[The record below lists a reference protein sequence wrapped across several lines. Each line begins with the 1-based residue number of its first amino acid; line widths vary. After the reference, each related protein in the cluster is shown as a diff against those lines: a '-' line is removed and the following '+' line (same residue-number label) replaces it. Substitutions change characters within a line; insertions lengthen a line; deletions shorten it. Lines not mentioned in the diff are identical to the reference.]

1 MDNQSGLQRKLKE
14 KNREI
19 EKLKKQLR
27 SGSPGKGL
35 SESNLEQILGEKMKE
50 IEQKHNDEKEMLEK
64 ELGRMQ
70 EEIEDLKGENEEVK
84 NMPNPQD
91 EKRKV
96 YDRLLQ
102 QERMIEDLQNKLES
116 AHDDKNNLRMMLQN
130 NEESRNHLPLHKT
143 TN

>member
-27 SGSPGKGL
+27 SSSPGKGL
-35 SESNLEQILGEKMKE
+35 SESKLEQILGQKMKE
-50 IEQKHNDEKEMLEK
+50 LEQKHSDEKEMLEK

-84 NMPNPQD
+84 SMPNPQD

>member
-1 MDNQSGLQRKLKE
+1 
-14 KNREI
+14 
-19 EKLKKQLR
+19 
-27 SGSPGKGL
+27 
-35 SESNLEQILGEKMKE
+35 MKE